1 MNLTRLALSNPV
13 AAAVAVLLVLLFG
26 TLALIAIP
34 VQMIPTVVI
43 PRITIQTPWRAA
55 APEEVESEIIEAQ
68 EDVLRGVPAWTKW
81 SPAPDRERERSR

>member
-13 AAAVAVLLVLLFG
+13 AAVVAVLLVLLFG
-26 TLALIAIP
+26 TIALVELP

-43 PRITIQTPWRAA
+43 PRITIETPWRAA

-68 EDVLRGVPAWTKW
+68 EDALRSIPGVDKLVSGWVTRI
-81 SPAPDRERERSR
+81 SSR